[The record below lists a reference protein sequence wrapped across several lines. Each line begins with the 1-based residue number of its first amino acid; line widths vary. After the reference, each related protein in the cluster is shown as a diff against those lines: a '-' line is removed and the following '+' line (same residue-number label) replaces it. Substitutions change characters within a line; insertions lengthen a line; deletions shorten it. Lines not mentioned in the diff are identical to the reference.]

1 MGATMHQRLDQTPT
15 PLITAQQHNSNKHN
29 EGSMKQHSTV
39 GLAAIALTALL
50 SSCGVGSSAPEVV
63 IRPNAD
69 GTTDIQTLQLSLKT
83 STYNKSLGTQS
94 QTPAGLRVSYLF
106 QDGVMHTR
114 IDTPKD
120 LVLDGQARIMT
131 FDSKTQR
138 SRILFKDGL
147 QPDPALQDFNPEAIT
162 EGGLSASMRM
172 FDPKNPFKKMTVE
185 RFQVFARTAAF
196 DVSKESDKR
205 FVARATFTNGKF
217 PHTVAMYF
225 DPEIGTVTR
234 IEDTTVST
242 LVTQNSVS
250 EIKFA
255 TVSGDPQTVIPYEIN
270 TDLTITSN
278 QNIPP
283 VELPTNAQTLPND
296 QAPPLQEGEYIANH
310 FTSAPGSGLV
320 DVNTMH
326 VNQVVQYEDIQ
337 VNTVTPDFVTLGG
350 K

>member
-1 MGATMHQRLDQTPT
+1 
-15 PLITAQQHNSNKHN
+15 
-29 EGSMKQHSTV
+29 MKQHATV

-50 SSCGVGSSAPEVV
+50 SSCGIGSSAPEVI
-63 IRPNAD
+63 IRPNSN
-69 GTTDIQTLQLSLKT
+69 GTADIQTLQLSLKT
-83 STYNKSLGTQS
+83 STYNKSLGTQN
-94 QTPAGLRVSYLF
+94 QTPAGLRISYLF

-120 LVLDGQARIMT
+120 FLPDGQARIMT
-131 FDSKTQR
+131 FDSKSQQ

-147 QPDPALQDFNPEAIT
+147 QPDPTLQDFNPEAVT

-172 FDPKNPFKKMTVE
+172 LDPKNPFKKMTVE
-185 RFQVFARTAAF
+185 RFQAFARTAAF
-196 DVSKESDKR
+196 DVSQESKRR
-205 FVARATFTNGKF
+205 FVARATFTNGKY
-217 PHTVAMYF
+217 PHQVAMYF
-225 DPEIGTVTR
+225 DPEIGAVTQ
-234 IEDTTVST
+234 IEDTTVSA

-255 TVSGDPQTVIPYEIN
+255 TVSGDPQTVIPYEIR

-283 VELPTNAQTLPND
+283 VELPTNAQEMQND
-296 QAPPLQEGEYIANH
+296 QPPPLKEGEYIANH

-326 VNQVVQYEDIQ
+326 VNQVIQYEDIQ
-337 VNTVTPDFVTLGG
+337 VNSVTPDFVTLGG